1 MTLHLM
7 AEIADFSD
15 VCTSAVFICGFCRC
29 RWNLYGSECTDISE
43 ELLSAFCISL
53 SMDTE
58 ILSVLL
64 LLETAACRSLAVAVV
79 ISRASADEAHAWW
92 QFGRAAGSVLMTVS
106 AASLP
111 LDVADRRSV
120 DARNRAVDLNWR
132 CAVLERF

>member
-1 MTLHLM
+1 MTLHLL

-15 VCTSAVFICGFCRC
+15 VCTSAVFICGFCHC
-29 RWNLYGSECTDISE
+29 RWNLYGSECTDIPE

-53 SMDTE
+53 STETE

-79 ISRASADEAHAWW
+79 ISRAWADEARERW
-92 QFGRAAGSVLMTVS
+92 QFGRAAGGALMTIL

-111 LDVADRRSV
+111 LDAADR
-120 DARNRAVDLNWR
+120 
-132 CAVLERF
+132 